1 MAKVIRIQAVPGVT
15 GGRFC
20 RGGRCFGTQP
30 TELREGELT
39 AEQLE
44 AIQAEPM
51 LVVEITDEVEP
62 TKPQAKAEA
71 DPKGESKKPEDA
83 KPADQAP
90 AGGQGE
96 QTGSGQAA
104 PAAQDK
110 VEAKPAAQP
119 KQAAKP
125 ADKPAAKEGGK

>member
-1 MAKVIRIQAVPGVT
+1 MAKVIRVKAVATVT

-20 RGGRCFGTQP
+20 RAGRCFGTVF
-30 TELREGELT
+30 TTLREDELT
-39 AEQLE
+39 AEQL
-44 AIQAEPM
+44 AALQAEPL
-51 LVVEITDEVEP
+51 LVVEIADALEP

-71 DPKGESKKPEDA
+71 DKAA

-96 QTGSGQAA
+96 
-104 PAAQDK
+104 
-110 VEAKPAAQP
+110 AKPADQS

-125 ADKPAAKEGGK
+125 AAKPGNKEGGK